1 MELLDNGTFGQLNV
15 WAIKLF
21 EFRWQKFSC
30 QKFSCQKF
38 SCLWVPKSKVQLSKV
53 QLSKV
58 QLSMSSVV
66 YKFSCQKYKRS
77 VAQKIRYLEFNCLKF
92 KCPAL
97 LKILYLRYRISDKS
111 SRVPFHMIQS
121 LYKLLVW
128 SFIRKRHPSC
138 KKRKFQSKQNWIFFA
153 LIAQRMVFFVEHT
166 WSD

>member
-1 MELLDNGTFGQLNV
+1 MELLDNGTSGQLNFLNSDGKSSV
-15 WAIKLF
+15 VKSSVVRSSVVY
-21 EFRWQKFSC
+21 EFQSQKFKC
-30 QKFSCQKF
+30 T
-38 SCLWVPKSKVQLSKV
+38 KVQLSKV

-66 YKFSCQKYKRS
+66 FEFSCQKYKRS

-138 KKRKFQSKQNWIFFA
+138 KKENFNQSKIGFSLHWLLKGWFS
-153 LIAQRMVFFVEHT
+153 L
-166 WSD
+166 

>member
-1 MELLDNGTFGQLNV
+1 MELLDNWTSGQLNFLNSDGKSSV
-15 WAIKLF
+15 VKSSVVRSSVVY
-21 EFRWQKFSC
+21 EFQSQKFKC
-30 QKFSCQKF
+30 T
-38 SCLWVPKSKVQLSKV
+38 KV

-66 YKFSCQKYKRS
+66 YEFSCQKYKRS